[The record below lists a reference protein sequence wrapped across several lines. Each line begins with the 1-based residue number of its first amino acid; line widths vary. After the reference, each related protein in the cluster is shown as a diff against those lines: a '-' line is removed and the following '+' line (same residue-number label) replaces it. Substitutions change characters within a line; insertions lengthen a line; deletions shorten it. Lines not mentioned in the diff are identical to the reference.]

1 MIFLYYACSI
11 VLLMWIMERIMDNS
25 RLFGFLLAPVRA
37 LFSSCCFRCE
47 LKKSITPSRL
57 GKMLT
62 RKGIDLQYYL
72 YSQPPA
78 DVMKQMHNCNH
89 CHRLD
94 QCDCY
99 LDNKKIDNNI
109 DLSFCRNNDSIMK
122 VKSQQDSLYVKN

>member
-1 MIFLYYACSI
+1 MR
-11 VLLMWIMERIMDNS
+11 IMERIMDNS

-47 LKKSITPSRL
+47 LKKSIAPSRL

-78 DVMKQMHNCNH
+78 DIVKQIHNCNH
-89 CHRLD
+89 CHSLD

-99 LDNKKIDNNI
+99 LDNKDMDSII
-109 DLSFCRNNDSIMK
+109 DLSFCRNNNAIMK
-122 VKSQQDSLYVKN
+122 VKNLQDSLYVNN

>member
-1 MIFLYYACSI
+1 MR
-11 VLLMWIMERIMDNS
+11 IMERVMDNL
-25 RLFGFLLAPVRA
+25 RLFGFLLAPVQA

-78 DVMKQMHNCNH
+78 EIMKQMHNCNH
-89 CHRLD
+89 CKRLE

-99 LDNKKIDNNI
+99 LDNKEMDNSI
-109 DLSFCRNNDSIMK
+109 DLSFCRNNNSIMK
-122 VKSQQDSLYVKN
+122 VKNEQDSLYVNN

>member
-1 MIFLYYACSI
+1 MIYLYHAYSI
-11 VLLMWIMERIMDNS
+11 VLLMRIMERIMDNS

-47 LKKSITPSRL
+47 LKKSIAPSRL
-57 GKMLT
+57 GKVLT

-78 DVMKQMHNCNH
+78 DIMQQMHNCKR
-89 CHRLD
+89 CHSLD

-99 LDNKKIDNNI
+99 LDNKEKDNI
-109 DLSFCRNNDSIMK
+109 DLPFCRNNNSIMK
-122 VKSQQDSLYVKN
+122 IKNQQESLYVKN

>member
-1 MIFLYYACSI
+1 MLYLQHSI
-11 VLLMWIMERIMDNS
+11 VNADYGIMDNS

-78 DVMKQMHNCNH
+78 DIMKQLHNCNH
-89 CHRLD
+89 CLSLD

-99 LDNKKIDNNI
+99 LDNKEMDSNI
-109 DLSFCRNNDSIMK
+109 GLPFCRNNDSIMK
-122 VKSQQDSLYVKN
+122 IKGQQESLYVKN

>member
-1 MIFLYYACSI
+1 MR
-11 VLLMWIMERIMDNS
+11 IMERIMDNS

-47 LKKSITPSRL
+47 LKESITLSRL

-78 DVMKQMHNCNH
+78 DIVKQIHNCSH
-89 CHRLD
+89 CHSLD

-99 LDNKKIDNNI
+99 LDNKEMDNSI
-109 DLSFCRNNDSIMK
+109 DLSFCRNNNSIMK
-122 VKSQQDSLYVKN
+122 VKNEQDSLYTNN